1 MPTPPAA
8 KSARRPRFGLDPHA
22 ICPNPV
28 SVAVT
33 TAVDAD
39 VLSHQDA
46 HLNLDASVASVSLQ
60 QAAQR
65 HGFGYEAAKKRRQ
78 RADARWVAWS
88 LPDSARTSPRSN
100 RQGPA

>member
-8 KSARRPRFGLDPHA
+8 ESARRPRFGLDPHA
-22 ICPNPV
+22 ICPNLV

-39 VLSHQDA
+39 VLSHRDA
-46 HLNLDASVASVSLQ
+46 HLNLDTRVAGVSLR
-60 QAAQR
+60 QAAQQ

-78 RADARWVAWS
+78 RAEARWVSWW
-88 LPDSARTSPRSN
+88 LPNAARTYPRTDG
-100 RQGPA
+100 RGAA